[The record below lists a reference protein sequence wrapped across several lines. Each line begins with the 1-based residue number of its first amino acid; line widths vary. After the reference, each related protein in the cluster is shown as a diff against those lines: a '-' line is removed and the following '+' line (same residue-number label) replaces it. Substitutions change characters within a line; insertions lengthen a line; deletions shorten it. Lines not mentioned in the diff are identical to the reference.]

1 MKWFGRSWGAIAL
14 RFEEHVATPI
24 GTPCLACKMPIQS
37 ADQGV
42 VMPFAPVAAIKVDL
56 SEGTGVSVSA
66 GLEMHPMHL
75 DCFLRSLHP
84 CGGCHR
90 CRPDKY
96 PLN

>member
-14 RFEEHVATPI
+14 RFEEHAPTPV
-24 GTPCLACKMPIQS
+24 GAPCLACQTPIQS
-37 ADQGV
+37 GDRGV
-42 VMPFAPVAAIKVDL
+42 IMPFMPLAAIQVDL
-56 SEGTGVSVSA
+56 RDQTGVSVPGVS
-66 GLEMHPMHL
+66 ETPMHL

-90 CRPDKY
+90 CKPDKY